1 LENDMTEAR
10 HADRQIA
17 VAGDWAIATDG
28 RQWILQQV
36 RKNGYGRAVSFV
48 RTSKDKLRRCCCDNG
63 VPPSAIEPLLA
74 SLPDFFPGWSAEAEA
89 FADGYSRF
97 RAGRAPAPPRF
108 GQKTLSP
115 ASAAPPMRLAA

>member
-1 LENDMTEAR
+1 MTEAR

-74 SLPDFFPGWSAEAEA
+74 SLPAPRLECRGGSLCGWLQP
-89 FADGYSRF
+89 FSR
-97 RAGRAPAPPRF
+97 RTGTCPPRF